1 MLELAAAGVDGRL
14 STITTRI
21 LPGKVTAICGP
32 NGAGKSTLLSLLAG
46 LLAPDSGSVLLDG
59 HVLGAMPH
67 KTRARAIG
75 YLPQRADL
83 AWNITVRTLVAL
95 GRLPHKV
102 GAQADARAVDAA
114 LASMVLGDLAQR
126 PLSTLSGGEQ
136 ARAMLARVLAGEPRW
151 ILADEPLA
159 SLDLAHQAGLL
170 GHFRRLA
177 ADGKAVVVVLHDL
190 AAAMNWADRVLVL
203 HQGSIVSDGAP
214 VDALAPDVLARVWQ
228 VRGEWL
234 GSANQ
239 RALLL
244 HRPD

>member
-59 HVLGAMPH
+59 HVLGAM
-67 KTRARAIG
+67 
-75 YLPQRADL
+75 
-83 AWNITVRTLVAL
+83 
-95 GRLPHKV
+95 PHKV

-214 VDALAPDVLARVWQ
+214 VDALASDVLARVWQ

>member
-1 MLELAAAGVDGRL
+1 MLELAAASVNGRL

-21 LPGKVTAICGP
+21 LPGQVTAICGP

-59 HVLGAMPH
+59 DVLGAMPH
-67 KTRARAIG
+67 KTRAQAIG

-83 AWNITVRTLVAL
+83 AWDISVRTLVAL
-95 GRLPHKV
+95 GRLPHKAGV
-102 GAQADARAVDAA
+102 QVSARAVDAA
-114 LASMVLGDLAQR
+114 LASMALDDLAQR

-159 SLDLAHQAGLL
+159 SLDLVHQAGLL

-177 ADGKAVVVVLHDL
+177 AEGKAVVVVLHDL
-190 AAAMNWADRVLVL
+190 AAAMNWADRVVVL
-203 HQGSIVSDGAP
+203 HQGSIASDGPPA
-214 VDALAPDVLARVWQ
+214 DALSPNVLARVWQ

-239 RALLL
+239 CALLL
-244 HRPD
+244 HQPD